1 MKSVFAEIGASLQQI
16 GGSCP
21 EGWIVMQ
28 GERPTPEHVAQ
39 ADGVWVLPVKGYAE
53 ELAELNSA
61 FQKDIDAFNRAWT
74 TAVLSDGPSEE
85 AKLTNI
91 RSQYTARKS
100 QYTVDYS
107 ALRLKHNK

>member
-1 MKSVFAEIGASLQQI
+1 MRQIFAEVGSSFAQS
-16 GGSCP
+16 GGTCP
-21 EGWIVMQ
+21 DGWIVMQ

-39 ADGVWVLPVKGYAE
+39 ADGMWVLPVKGYAE

-61 FQKDIDAFNRAWT
+61 FQKDSDAFNRAWT

-85 AKLTNI
+85 AKLINI

-100 QYTVDYS
+100 QYTADYS
-107 ALRLKHNK
+107 ALRLKYNK